1 MELGIYSI
9 RDKKI
14 GYGDPIILNNDL
26 LAMRA
31 FEEWV
36 NSEQVNQANQYIEDK
51 EFYKIGK
58 YDTTL
63 GTITPEKENKFLAT
77 AVEVRTYDPVKGLKK
92 RIDELE
98 EKLLEEKQNNKKMHQ
113 ANLNS
118 THAFEE
124 EIKKLQGEKEML
136 RKRNLELIEKL
147 GEDED
152 GEV

>member
-36 NSEQVNQANQYIEDK
+36 NSPEVNQANQYIEDK

-63 GTITPEKENKFLAT
+63 GTITPENKFLAT

-98 EKLLEEKQNNKKMHQ
+98 EKLLEEKQSKKVIQ
-113 ANLNS
+113 QTNLIS
-118 THAFEE
+118 TTTLKE
-124 EIKKLQGEKEML
+124 EIEKLQDENNRL
-136 RKRNLELIEKL
+136 SKRNLELREKL

>member
-31 FEEWV
+31 FEQWV
-36 NSEQVNQANQYIEDK
+36 NSPEVNQANQFIEDK

-63 GTITPEKENKFLAT
+63 GTITPENKFLAT
-77 AVEVRTYDPVKGLKK
+77 AVEVRTYDPVKALKK

-98 EKLLEEKQNNKKMHQ
+98 EKLLAEKQSNKVIQ
-113 ANLNS
+113 QTNLIS
-118 THAFEE
+118 TTTLKE
-124 EIKKLQGEKEML
+124 EIQKLQDENEILSKENSKL
-136 RKRNLELIEKL
+136 KEKL
-147 GEDED
+147 GENED
-152 GEV
+152 GEI